1 MKTLINIIKKEL
13 RRFFTDKRM
22 LFSMFFP
29 GILIYVVYSVMGS
42 AMGDMM
48 APEVSQYI
56 VYVENEP
63 EELKAF
69 LDIEGIDISRNPE
82 NISPDAILEGI
93 QKDEIALYIIYED
106 DFINKINNYA
116 INSGKTAP
124 KVEIYY
130 NSTST
135 NSGTIYQL
143 FLGQLDAFENSLV
156 NKFDINP
163 DYNIQYDQ
171 ASNELMMQEI
181 MGMVLPFILVVF
193 LFTGSMSI
201 CSESIAG
208 EKERGTIATLLVT
221 PVKRSVLALGKIIS
235 LSITALASGMVSF
248 AGLILSLPSLLSVEG
263 TEFNLNMYSFEMIFS
278 ILLVVIVTV
287 LLFTSLLTLISAYAK
302 SVKEASSL
310 CAPVMVLVMMLGMIG
325 MFGGAE
331 ETNIL
336 MYFIP
341 IFNSIQCFSDIL
353 SMNINLLA
361 IGFTFIANSLVI
373 ALGIFLLTKMFNS
386 EKIMFNK

>member
-29 GILIYVVYSVMGS
+29 GILIYVIYSVMGS

-106 DFINKINNYA
+106 DFINKMNNYA

-135 NSGTIYQL
+135 NSGTVYQL
-143 FLGQLDAFENSLV
+143 FLGQLDAFESSLV

-263 TEFNLNMYSFEMIFS
+263 AEFNLNMYSFEMIFS
-278 ILLVVIVTV
+278 ILLVIIVTV

>member
-1 MKTLINIIKKEL
+1 M
-13 RRFFTDKRM
+13 
-22 LFSMFFP
+22 
-29 GILIYVVYSVMGS
+29 
-42 AMGDMM
+42 
-48 APEVSQYI
+48 
-56 VYVENEP
+56 
-63 EELKAF
+63 
-69 LDIEGIDISRNPE
+69 
-82 NISPDAILEGI
+82 
-93 QKDEIALYIIYED
+93 
-106 DFINKINNYA
+106 
-116 INSGKTAP
+116 
-124 KVEIYY
+124 
-130 NSTST
+130 
-135 NSGTIYQL
+135 
-143 FLGQLDAFENSLV
+143 
-156 NKFDINP
+156 
-163 DYNIQYDQ
+163 
-171 ASNELMMQEI
+171 
-181 MGMVLPFILVVF
+181 
-193 LFTGSMSI
+193 
-201 CSESIAG
+201 
-208 EKERGTIATLLVT
+208 
-221 PVKRSVLALGKIIS
+221 KRSVLALGKIIS

-248 AGLILSLPSLLSVEG
+248 AGLILSLPSLLSLEG

-325 MFGGAE
+325 MFSGAE

-373 ALGIFLLTKMFNS
+373 ALGIYLLTKMFNS